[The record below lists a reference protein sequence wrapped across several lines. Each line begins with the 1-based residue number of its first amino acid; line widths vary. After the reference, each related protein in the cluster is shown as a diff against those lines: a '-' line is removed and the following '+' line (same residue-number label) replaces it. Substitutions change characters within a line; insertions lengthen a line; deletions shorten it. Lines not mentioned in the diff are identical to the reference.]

1 MNYIYLVI
9 FALVPSISI
18 LAVHY
23 CAKRAIITS
32 GLTLKYLALVSLEV
46 CMIGVV
52 CSTVCQ
58 FALKRYAYMPTE
70 LLSSIVGI
78 VSCLVYLVIVHS
90 KTIKQISELD
100 SICKSRKYKYMLCLL
115 VSVVAIAIC
124 IHSFLLSYVMIYPL

>member
-18 LAVHY
+18 LAVHS

-32 GLTLKYLALVSLEV
+32 GLTLKYLALFSLEV

-58 FALKRYAYMPTE
+58 FALKRYYHLPTE
-70 LLSSIVGI
+70 LLSSLVGI
-78 VSCLVYLVIVHS
+78 VSCLVYLVMVYS
-90 KTIKQISELD
+90 KMIKQRSELD
-100 SICKSRKYKYMLCLL
+100 SICKSIKYKYMLCLL
-115 VSVVAIAIC
+115 VSVVVIAIC
-124 IHSFLLSYVMIYPL
+124 IHSFLISYVMIYFL